1 MKYNEEILSRE
12 KMRAFLQLP
21 PEIWKRNYTISFCTY
36 ENKPHVVIAFFN
48 DWNMVAFRME
58 PAEHFVAD
66 ELVELFKI
74 HTYEGGTI
82 DDNWYETFSKWVK
95 QIP

>member
-1 MKYNEEILSRE
+1 M
-12 KMRAFLQLP
+12 
-21 PEIWKRNYTISFCTY
+21 
-36 ENKPHVVIAFFN
+36 IAFFK

>member
-1 MKYNEEILSRE
+1 MEFINGVILIEAVKS
-12 KMRAFLQLP
+12 MP
-21 PEIWKRNYTISFCTY
+21 I
-36 ENKPHVVIAFFN
+36 
-48 DWNMVAFRME
+48 
-58 PAEHFVAD
+58 
-66 ELVELFKI
+66 KI

>member
-36 ENKPHVVIAFFN
+36 ENKPHVVIAFF
-48 DWNMVAFRME
+48 
-58 PAEHFVAD
+58 
-66 ELVELFKI
+66 
-74 HTYEGGTI
+74 
-82 DDNWYETFSKWVK
+82 
-95 QIP
+95 